1 MTEDEEG
8 VESEEL
14 SIPRVMEG
22 GNTTIDVDEG
32 DEGQDEKE
40 KKSSAERSIACK
52 LGTAIQ
58 LPIIY

>member
-14 SIPRVMEG
+14 SSPRVMEG

-40 KKSSAERSIACK
+40 KKSSAERSFA
-52 LGTAIQ
+52 
-58 LPIIY
+58 

>member
-14 SIPRVMEG
+14 SSPRVMEG

-40 KKSSAERSIACK
+40 KKSSAKRSIACK
-52 LGTAIQ
+52 LGMAIQ